1 MSTIKVDNIRIASE
15 SVSRPATGVAAAYA
29 TPNSSGELT
38 WESLNVTSSSDEGDG
53 IIGIKFTSP
62 MLRNNYSTTMTVV
75 TTTAKFASS
84 SNATPDDTK
93 IYVWNNAGSAANARA
108 TLQIFGELA

>member
-15 SVSRPATGVAAAYA
+15 SVSRPARGVAAAYA
-29 TPNSSGELT
+29 TPNSSGDLT
-38 WESLNVTSSSDEGDG
+38 WESLNVTSASDEGTG

-62 MLRNNYSTTMTVV
+62 MLSNHYSTTMTVV
-75 TTTAKFASS
+75 TTTAKYASS

-93 IYVWNNAGSAANARA
+93 IYVWNNAGSPTNART
-108 TLQIFGELA
+108 TLQIHGDLA